1 MELITNT
8 SGVKLQV
15 SNTHNVFKI
24 LQKHS
29 LIQLMTQNQLKKALL

>member
-15 SNTHNVFKI
+15 SKTRNVFKI